1 VHFGLIHSIIS
12 TGRPSAAPAAPGK
25 GLGMKLGKSQKTNQ
39 FIENLKAEGEII
51 LEDTQPS
58 SVLSRSS
65 PLLPSDPITVTIEEK
80 LNVVVKRDGGVNN
93 FDVQG
98 TLALQVLN
106 DADGFIQLQVIF
118 SELQAISTFYFL
130 LSP

>member
-51 LEDTQPS
+51 LEDAQPS